1 METNYEKEQAR
12 AQLESIHELV
22 ERLEHSRDCTD
33 RTCTE
38 TRGDVENTEAYHDN
52 VDATEVIEEDAL
64 EVSVRS
70 DWYALG
76 DEEDFSKPAE
86 YKILLC
92 TGGPAVRIK
101 GRLDGYQQPETAQLE
116 YQDWGTPWTRYPL
129 TEEDISA
136 LLTYA
141 GCFYFGD

>member
-1 METNYEKEQAR
+1 METDHAKDQAR
-12 AQLESIHELV
+12 AQLESVHDMVHALEALEDDIYDNDQEEELKR
-22 ERLEHSRDCTD
+22 ERVNEM
-33 RTCTE
+33 
-38 TRGDVENTEAYHDN
+38 
-52 VDATEVIEEDAL
+52 IEESPL

-76 DEEDFSKPAE
+76 DEEDGIKPAE

-101 GRLDGYQQPETAQLE
+101 GRLDGYQNPETAQLE

>member
-1 METNYEKEQAR
+1 METDHAKEQAR

-22 ERLEHSRDCTD
+22 NALDHAS
-33 RTCTE
+33 
-38 TRGDVENTEAYHDN
+38 VEADD
-52 VDATEVIEEDAL
+52 DAMIEEAREDIQQSPL

-70 DWYALG
+70 DWYQAG
-76 DEEDFSKPAE
+76 DEDFSKPAK
-86 YKILLC
+86 YRILLC
-92 TGGPAVRIK
+92 TGGPAVRII
-101 GRLDGYQQPETAQLE
+101 GDLDGYQNPETAQLE

-141 GCFYFGD
+141 GCFYFGE